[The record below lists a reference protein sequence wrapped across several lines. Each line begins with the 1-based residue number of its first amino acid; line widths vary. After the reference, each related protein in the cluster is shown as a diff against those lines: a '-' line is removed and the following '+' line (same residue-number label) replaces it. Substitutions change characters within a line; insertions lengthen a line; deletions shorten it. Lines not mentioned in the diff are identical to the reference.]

1 MAVENKGAT
10 MRKRKQIEMVVS
22 LLREFAR
29 RTVQDHRTHIQTAHP
44 QLRTINS
51 LARDILAA
59 SRTRKIGL
67 HS

>member
-10 MRKRKQIEMVVS
+10 M

-29 RTVQDHRTHIQTAHP
+29 RTVQDHRAHLQAAHP
-44 QLRTINS
+44 QLRTIND